1 MCETVVE
8 TRRLTRVSAV
18 GLVTFTRV
26 SVAAVTA
33 EPYHFFI
40 CFRQVSVGG
49 NTYIRS
55 SSSSFE
61 HNMPAIS
68 FLTNKHQEKLKAG
81 MYKMSTVLKM
91 Y

>member
-61 HNMPAIS
+61 HNMPAIY